1 MNYGYVGLGNLGGH
15 LAASLIR
22 AGHQVTV
29 YDRDASLAE
38 RHAAMGATVVGSAA
52 EVAAAS
58 DHVFTCLPS
67 PAVSEVVLAT
77 MMESFR
83 PGATWIENSTL
94 GRDDVLRLAGLAR
107 SAPSMPTAMMTMA
120 ISSLRYSRAAP
131 ARNAM
136 KSSSN
141 MAFAAG

>member
-67 PAVSEVVLAT
+67 PAVSEAVLA
-77 MMESFR
+77 R
-83 PGATWIENSTL
+83 VAL
-94 GRDDVLRLAGLAR
+94 VA
-107 SAPSMPTAMMTMA
+107 
-120 ISSLRYSRAAP
+120 
-131 ARNAM
+131 
-136 KSSSN
+136 
-141 MAFAAG
+141 